1 MIHPFHPLFGRELS
15 LADRR
20 IRGTGGDRAYY
31 HDDHGQPQSM
41 PIAWTD
47 LAAEDPFVVVSAGRA
62 YFRIE
67 DLLRLSAL
75 IERLAEVGYS
85 RAGSEEEIVK

>member
-1 MIHPFHPLFGRELS
+1 MIHPFHPLFGLELS

-31 HDDHGQPQSM
+31 HDDHGQLQSI

-47 LAAEDPFVVVSAGRA
+47 LAAEDPFVVVSAGQA
-62 YFRIE
+62 YFRVE

-75 IERLAEVGYS
+75 IEGLDE
-85 RAGSEEEIVK
+85 AGSSRGGSREGSVK